1 RDPIQ
6 EYEKRRSKK
15 SNDRLHA
22 IDYHEGPPNITLSAE
37 RCGGPVN
44 ATCSSKGGLVELYI
58 TSDVELLD
66 RHNGSGFALAN
77 KLLLQNS
84 SDVEI
89 NGTYFSSRLFNLSE
103 FLSQE
108 VYVVCRCLDKYSFRR
123 LEAQNCSDISGTQ
136 SHLSLLHQCLIIAT
150 YLIFI
155 VLMVIVAVWR
165 YLIKR
170 RKRRI
175 EFLRRPSL
183 VYQSTDAIE
192 CQQICP
198 QRRDYVNVSV
208 AYFPNRS
215 DTTKPQLDLAESDE
229 DYLEPRQIESKSTSQ
244 TRTVRFQL
252 DGESSPVVKS
262 HKCPLSRRSSHRIF
276 PLRQH
281 RHKLVRSPS
290 LSYKVPRKSSKSA
303 TVLRRNSL
311 NSIGRFYSKRPNLC
325 GYSNS

>member
-1 RDPIQ
+1 
-6 EYEKRRSKK
+6 
-15 SNDRLHA
+15 
-22 IDYHEGPPNITLSAE
+22 
-37 RCGGPVN
+37 
-44 ATCSSKGGLVELYI
+44 
-58 TSDVELLD
+58 
-66 RHNGSGFALAN
+66 
-77 KLLLQNS
+77 
-84 SDVEI
+84 
-89 NGTYFSSRLFNLSE
+89 
-103 FLSQE
+103 
-108 VYVVCRCLDKYSFRR
+108 
-123 LEAQNCSDISGTQ
+123 
-136 SHLSLLHQCLIIAT
+136 
-150 YLIFI
+150 
-155 VLMVIVAVWR
+155 MVIVAVWR